1 METKYTKKV
10 LDNYRKILVEELKRQ
25 LKKPNSNLEKS
36 IVGEKLTGKDGFSI
50 SMNDYGLNVNQ
61 GRSAGKFPGKPPL
74 QNIQDWIDRK
84 KIKPKEQ
91 KDGKIPSL
99 KQLSFLIGRSIAQKG
114 IKPTRFIDIVIE
126 KVEPKLTIDI
136 ANAYLK
142 DLNVE
147 LDKKLKNV
155 GSKG

>member
-36 IVGEKLTGKDGFSI
+36 IVGRKLTGKDGFSI

-61 GRSAGKFPGKPPL
+61 GRSAGRFSNGRSELPRSFM
-74 QNIQDWIDRK
+74 DWVERQPRK
-84 KIKPKEQ
+84 KA
-91 KDGKIPSL
+91 KDGKFYTIKESA
-99 KQLSFLIGRSIAQKG
+99 FLIWRSISQTG

>member
-36 IVGEKLTGKDGFSI
+36 IVGRKLTDKDGFSI

-61 GRSAGKFPGKPPL
+61 GRSAGKFP
-74 QNIQDWIDRK
+74 NIDRLKDWIIRNG
-84 KIKPKEQ
+84 IKSRTV
-91 KDGKIPSL
+91 KDSKPSSL
-99 KQLSFLIGRSIAQKG
+99 DSLAYVIGRSIAQKG

>member
-36 IVGEKLTGKDGFSI
+36 IVGRKLTGKDGFSI

-74 QNIQDWIDRK
+74 QNIQDWIDRNG
-84 KIKPKEQ
+84 IKPKKQ

-99 KQLSFLIGRSIAQKG
+99 KQLSFLIGRSIRDRG
-114 IKPTRFIDIVIE
+114 IRPTRFIDIVIE